1 MNKDATHLNPVKT
14 LAFSFYM
21 SHNIS
26 SVLLEEPVDI
36 KVMIYDVQGRVV
48 RALDLG
54 HQTAGVYHNRSRAA
68 HWDGRN
74 DIGELVA
81 TGVYFYKLTA
91 YDFTVTRKMFI
102 LK

>member
-1 MNKDATHLNPVKT
+1 
-14 LAFSFYM
+14 M

-68 HWDGRN
+68 YWDSRN

-81 TGVYFYKLTA
+81 IGVYFYTLTA
-91 YDFTVTRKMFI
+91 DDFSATCKC
-102 LK
+102 